1 MCVCARCLIASG
13 SSVWVFSLSEN
24 LRILDI
30 KYQNGLVCVCV
41 CVCARCLIASGSS
54 VWVFSVSENLRILDI
69 KYQNVCVCSSSVSC

>member
-1 MCVCARCLIASG
+1 M
-13 SSVWVFSLSEN
+13 SEN

-30 KYQNGLVCVCV
+30 KYQNGLV

-69 KYQNVCVCSSSVSC
+69 KYQNGLVCVCVCTMFDCFRFKCVGVLCV